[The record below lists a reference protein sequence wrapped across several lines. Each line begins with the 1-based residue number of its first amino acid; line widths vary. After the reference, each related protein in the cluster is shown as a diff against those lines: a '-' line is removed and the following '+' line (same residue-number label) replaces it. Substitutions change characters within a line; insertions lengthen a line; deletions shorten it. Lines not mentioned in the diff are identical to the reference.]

1 MLKIIISILVASLL
15 VLGCGEKNIVIS
27 GGKSSYSMDVCGD
40 EKHKNPDHKKIS
52 VALLKL
58 SSNSCG
64 KDSFVVIVL
73 DSDEQTYAQTAY
85 DKDENKFILEYQDGS
100 IDKHFQSVSN
110 LNYTEILNALVGYSS
125 TSNLWD
131 QNIEWKRI
139 QIN

>member
-1 MLKIIISILVASLL
+1 MYKKIVLIFVVSLF
-15 VLGCGEKNIVIS
+15 VLGCGEKSNIIS
-27 GGKSSYSMDVCGD
+27 GGKSSYSMDVCGN
-40 EKHKNPDHKKIS
+40 EILKNPDHKKIS

-64 KDSFVVIVL
+64 KDSFIVIAL

-85 DKDENKFILEYQDGS
+85 DKDENKFSLEYQDGS

-110 LNYTEILNALVGYSS
+110 LNFTEILNVLVGYSS

-139 QIN
+139 QIK